1 MKKKGPRAIPD
12 FSKKKKPAPNAD
24 LPEAKPEATPHAPT
38 RAVKPPT
45 TLTKAGRRGG

>member
-1 MKKKGPRAIPD
+1 MKKKSPRAIPD
-12 FSKKKKPAPNAD
+12 FSSKKKPAPGAAQ
-24 LPEAKPEATPHAPT
+24 PEAKPDATPHAPT